1 MKRFS
6 GIDYDDRPESYWQE
20 GADPIDHAL
29 RTLGDAQRRKVIADL
44 WREGKLGEVLAEIL
58 AANLSPEEELGPHNL
73 GPPDGS
79 AGAKDDPRR
88 FLSGEVEL
96 LRVTIGVPALNRISL
111 RARPAASGRIA
122 YRIVDDEERFYAPEP
137 AFSDAPLTLGEL
149 IELLESVRPAGTVR
163 RFLQFQVRQ
172 GMDPALAAATAR
184 VESALYPDVTRHFAL
199 LAGALAEEARVPE
212 LRYGP
217 DVEDEE

>member
-6 GIDYDDRPESYWQE
+6 GIDYEFRSDSYWQE
-20 GADPIDHAL
+20 GADAIDHAL
-29 RTLGDAQRRKVIADL
+29 RSIGDAHRRKVIADL
-44 WREGKLGEVLAEIL
+44 WREGKLTEVLAEIF
-58 AANLSPEEELGPHNL
+58 AANLSPEEEFGPHNL
-73 GPPDGS
+73 GPPDGT

-88 FLSGEVEL
+88 FPPGEVEL

-122 YRIVDDEERFYAPEP
+122 YRMVDDEERFYAPEP

-149 IELLESVRPAGTVR
+149 IELLESARPADTVG

-172 GMDPALAAATAR
+172 GIDPGLAAGTTR
-184 VESALYPDVTRHFAL
+184 VESALYPDVTRHYTL

-217 DVEDEE
+217 GVEDEE